1 MNPSETSIVSVRAVR
16 EAIAPHG
23 AQHIGDHVMNIRL
36 SERARR
42 PDFQGAFLNMIL
54 RVAAAGKFI
63 SFAGGLP
70 NPISFPVQELA
81 DAAQNVLRTKGE
93 RALQYN
99 NPQGYEPLRQ
109 FIADRYAKKGLAITT
124 RDILI
129 TNGSQQALEMIAA
142 TLIDDGDAIVVE
154 RPCYLAALQAF
165 HLFNPV
171 VRTVELTPEGAA
183 PEELQGI
190 LERDRPKFF
199 YSVPDFQNPTGL
211 TYSATTRRRIAAA
224 VRASDT
230 FLIEDNPYEELR
242 FRGESS
248 PSFHALLGGQ
258 CLLAG
263 SFSKIVSPGM
273 RLGWIACTCTPLWEA
288 LLEYK
293 QRVDLH
299 TSVFSQMVLDE
310 YLRNNDLESHIL
322 QIRELYRHQADVMLD
337 ALQRHFPAEA
347 SWTRPEG
354 GMFIWATLPS
364 GLSAVRLAEEAAK
377 EGVMILAGDPFYEE
391 DRNVPTFRLNYT
403 NSSDEVIE
411 KGIAVLG
418 RIIHRMMAESAGAG
432 A

>member
-1 MNPSETSIVSVRAVR
+1 MEL
-16 EAIAPHG
+16 
-23 AQHIGDHVMNIRL
+23 RL
-36 SERARR
+36 SQRACR
-42 PDFQGAFLNMIL
+42 PDFQGEFLTMLL
-54 RVAAAGKFI
+54 RVAAAGDCI

-70 NPISFPVQELA
+70 NPLSFPVEALA
-81 DAAQNVLRTKGE
+81 EATRNVLRKNGE

-109 FIADRYAKKGLAITT
+109 AIADRYAKKGLAIKAE
-124 RDILI
+124 DILI

-171 VRTVELTPEGAA
+171 VRTVELTPEGAS
-183 PEELQGI
+183 PEEFQDI

-211 TYSATTRRRIAAA
+211 TYSETTRRRIADAA
-224 VRASDT
+224 RASDT
-230 FLIEDNPYEELR
+230 LLVEDNPYAELR

-248 PSFHALLGGQ
+248 VSFHTLLGDQ
-258 CLLAG
+258 CLLTG

-273 RLGWIACTCTPLWEA
+273 RLGWIACTCKPLWEA
-288 LLEYK
+288 LFSYK

-299 TSVFSQMVLDE
+299 TSVFSQMVINE
-310 YLRNNDLESHIL
+310 YLRNNDLDSHIIR
-322 QIRELYRHQADVMLD
+322 IRELYRHQAETMLD

-347 SWTRPEG
+347 DWTRPEG

-377 EGVMILAGDPFYEE
+377 EGVMIMAGDPFYEA
-391 DRNVPTFRLNYT
+391 DRDVPTFRLNYT
-403 NSSDEVIE
+403 NSSDEMIE

-418 RIIHRMMAESAGAG
+418 RIIRRMMAASGRVEA
-432 A
+432 